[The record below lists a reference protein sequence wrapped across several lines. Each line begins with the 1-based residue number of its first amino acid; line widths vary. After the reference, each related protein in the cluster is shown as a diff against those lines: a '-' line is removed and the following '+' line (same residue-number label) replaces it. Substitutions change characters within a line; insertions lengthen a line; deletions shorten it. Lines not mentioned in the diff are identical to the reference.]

1 MKPIAKTP
9 MSSLDNAPQ
18 CLKRLYTEAAPK
30 IGMPRKNENSVAACR
45 EAPNHSPPI
54 IVAPER
60 EVPGQSARHCTK
72 PIFSASIRLI
82 CSARSAF
89 TCTGRR
95 SAHRIA
101 MPPTTSATATGP
113 GLKSSRSEEHTSELQ
128 SPCNLVCRLLLEKK
142 KHYICSITM
151 NLIRVPPTHQSLR
164 QIASR
169 RH

>member
-82 CSARSAF
+82 CSARS
-89 TCTGRR
+89 
-95 SAHRIA
+95 
-101 MPPTTSATATGP
+101 
-113 GLKSSRSEEHTSELQ
+113 RSEEHTSELQ
-128 SPCNLVCRLLLEKK
+128 SQSNLVCRLLLEKK
-142 KHYICSITM
+142 KYSCMIMKTLHYMMQLTDPVKM
-151 NLIRVPPTHQSLR
+151 
-164 QIASR
+164 
-169 RH
+169 